1 MPSLN
6 LGSKDLRV
14 KCTENVSHD
23 KPLLARR
30 LEVLVLATRLFAYTI
45 KRDGTPDSGV
55 DTLASDLDDLV
66 LVFAQVHHLYVP
78 V

>member
-6 LGSKDLRV
+6 LGSIDVRV

-30 LEVLVLATRLFAYTI
+30 LEVLVLATWLFAYTI
-45 KRDGTPDSGV
+45 KRYGTPDSGV